1 MLSTSLIKR
10 KNYSLNKLVSEEGS
24 SNLYRSMWLVS
35 HELDLIQGAYSRHYG
50 TSSKDRGFIDIAD
63 LLRAKF
69 DKLRVRDRYY

>member
-1 MLSTSLIKR
+1 
-10 KNYSLNKLVSEEGS
+10 
-24 SNLYRSMWLVS
+24 MWLVS